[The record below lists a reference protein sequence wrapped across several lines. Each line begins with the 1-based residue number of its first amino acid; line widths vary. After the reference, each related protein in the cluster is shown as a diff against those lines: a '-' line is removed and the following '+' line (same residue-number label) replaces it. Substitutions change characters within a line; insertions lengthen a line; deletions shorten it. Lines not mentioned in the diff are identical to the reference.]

1 LRHFAYCLSQALAR
15 PDDAAALEITQ
26 ARSEIADERRAAE
39 AGLAIPKL
47 VVYEPPFIV
56 IATHTRWGD
65 SEKSRAAELKLLA
78 DWIDIRFKSAY
89 VEDTDLIVLGDF
101 NVPKLDG
108 NLFQSLT
115 SRGLQIPECLRI
127 LKVGDRVIGGSN
139 LGQDARFDQILH
151 LPTMKKRFTDAG
163 GALDFFVSDKSIKE
177 MFPKSKY
184 TRQEFTF
191 QLSDHLP
198 VWTQIKTDI
207 DGDRLT
213 QIVRDS
219 RQ

>member
-1 LRHFAYCLSQALAR
+1 MCAF
-15 PDDAAALEITQ
+15 
-26 ARSEIADERRAAE
+26 RSGNFD
-39 AGLAIPKL
+39 
-47 VVYEPPFIV
+47 FIL

-65 SEKSRAAELKLLA
+65 TEKARKAELKLLA
-78 DWIDIRFKSAY
+78 DWIDIRFESAY
-89 VEDTDLIVLGDF
+89 VEDTDLIVMGDF
-101 NVPKLDG
+101 NVPKLDDS
-108 NLFQSLT
+108 LFGALT
-115 SRGLQIPECLRI
+115 SRGLQIPDCLRI

-163 GALDFFVSDKSIKE
+163 GALDFFVSDKSIRE
-177 MFPKSKY
+177 LFPKSKY
-184 TRQEFTF
+184 TRQQFTF